1 VCVDSGSANSEQ
13 ENVVECQGTG
23 NNGDMDESG
32 SSRVL
37 EVLGR
42 EVEEV
47 DDEQHLSEP
56 EVAAAP
62 EVDETEEEKVV
73 EDEVRANI
81 GGSLD
86 VDLVLRVQVPAVS
99 NLQDEQDD
107 HVDGGDDGVEG
118 KGGVVVR
125 VLVPDGASVVLALG
139 GRIERVVDAGHD
151 QEEPRGSRQDL
162 VASKATGGVRLAV
175 HEGVDCHLSDSCL
188 MARVMSRL
196 TGVDALVR
204 VLESLGDS
212 LGGVVLGHGVKVG
225 RKVSLKLFLTCSTK
239 M

>member
-1 VCVDSGSANSEQ
+1 LSERFATMTKVWLTCAENAEVEAHGVILVGDKEEEAVAHDGPDHDVGHDSSRQRVCVDSGSANSEQ
-13 ENVVECQGTG
+13 EDVVECQGTG
-23 NNGDMDESG
+23 NNGNVDESRG
-32 SSRVL
+32 SRVL

-81 GGSLD
+81 SGSLD
-86 VDLVLRVQVPAVS
+86 INLVLRVQVPAVA

-107 HVDGGDDGVEG
+107 HVNGCDDGVEG

-125 VLVPDGASVVLALG
+125 VLVPDGASVGALN
-139 GRIERVVDAGHD
+139 V
-151 QEEPRGSRQDL
+151 
-162 VASKATGGVRLAV
+162 
-175 HEGVDCHLSDSCL
+175 
-188 MARVMSRL
+188 
-196 TGVDALVR
+196 
-204 VLESLGDS
+204 
-212 LGGVVLGHGVKVG
+212 
-225 RKVSLKLFLTCSTK
+225 
-239 M
+239 